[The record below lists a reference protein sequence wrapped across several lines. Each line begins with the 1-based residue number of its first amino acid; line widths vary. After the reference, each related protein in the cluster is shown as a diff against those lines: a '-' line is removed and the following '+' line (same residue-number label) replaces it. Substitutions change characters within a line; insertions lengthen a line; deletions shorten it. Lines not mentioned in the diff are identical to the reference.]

1 MERKAYRKEEV
12 QMIIDNYD
20 HNISMTKN
28 AEIFGDLLQR
38 NPHAVMNK
46 LAKLRNK
53 GFLVVSRELVENATP
68 DSFMFMVL
76 NLALSRIDRE
86 EKQKLI
92 IKLMSEI

>member
-28 AEIFGDLLQR
+28 AEIFGDLLHR
-38 NPHAVMNK
+38 NPHALMNK

-53 GFLVVSRELVENATP
+53 GLLVISKELVENATP
-68 DSFMFMVL
+68 ESFMFMVL
-76 NLALSRIDRE
+76 NLALSRIDKE